1 MQERSESLSLPAW
14 VGRTD
19 GQIAVLAQNG
29 SRRAME
35 HLLGKYRPLVE
46 NAARDYFW
54 AGADGDDVVQ
64 EGMIGLYKAIRD
76 YSPLARTRFR
86 SFAKLCVHRQIV
98 TALKA
103 ANRRKHVLLNS
114 CVSTT
119 QLLGPDEAAALL
131 SEMLV
136 ASHAGSPERV
146 VIGRDIWNSIHRF
159 ALQGLSQLEKHA
171 LLNYIVGERY
181 QDIAAEL
188 GCNVKQIDNALQRAK
203 RKIAGQFAP
212 EATT

>member
-35 HLLGKYRPLVE
+35 HLLEKYRPVVE
-46 NAARDYFW
+46 NTARDYFW

-76 YSPLARTRFR
+76 YSPLAQTRFR

-98 TALKA
+98 T
-103 ANRRKHVLLNS
+103 
-114 CVSTT
+114 
-119 QLLGPDEAAALL
+119 G
-131 SEMLV
+131 
-136 ASHAGSPERV
+136 HAGNPERV

-159 ALQGLSQLEKHA
+159 ALQDLSQLEKHA

>member
-1 MQERSESLSLPAW
+1 MQERGESLSLPAW
-14 VGRTD
+14 AGRTD

-29 SRRAME
+29 SRTAME
-35 HLLGKYRPLVE
+35 YLLEKYGRVVE
-46 NAARDYFW
+46 NTARDYFW

-76 YSPLARTRFR
+76 YSPLAKTGFR
-86 SFAKLCVHRQIV
+86 SFARLCVHRQIV

-103 ANRRKHVLLNS
+103 ANRRKHALLNS

-119 QLLGPDEAAALL
+119 QPLGPDQGVGLL
-131 SEMLV
+131 SEMLA

-146 VIGRDIWNSIHRF
+146 VIGRDIWNSIRRF
-159 ALQGLSQLEKHA
+159 AFQGLSQLEKHA
-171 LLNYIVGERY
+171 LLNPIVGERY

-188 GCNVKQIDNALQRAK
+188 GCNAKQIDNALQRAK
-203 RKIAGQFAP
+203 RKIAGRFAA
-212 EATT
+212 EVTN